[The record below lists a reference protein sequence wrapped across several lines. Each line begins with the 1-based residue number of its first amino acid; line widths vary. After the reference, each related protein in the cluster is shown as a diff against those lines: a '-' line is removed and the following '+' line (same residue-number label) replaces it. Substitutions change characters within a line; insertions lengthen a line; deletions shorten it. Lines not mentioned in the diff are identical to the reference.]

1 MQRINL
7 NDVRIHAVC
16 FTANAINL
24 GTIRAELQRTQYK
37 YTLVYV
43 VAALLNKAV
52 YNITHASKTSSLTH
66 SVLRMGINFCADN

>member
-7 NDVRIHAVC
+7 NDARTSCNC
-16 FTANAINL
+16 FTADAINL
-24 GTIRAELQRTQYK
+24 GTIRAKLQRAQYK

-52 YNITHASKTSSLTH
+52 
-66 SVLRMGINFCADN
+66 